1 MRVTV
6 DRSSALLKED
16 TVGSRIRAV
25 RWKRGLTQIELAERT
40 GVAYPTISKI
50 ETSRATPH
58 RATVTALAA
67 ELKVTA
73 ESLLVGHEPLPS
85 AELN

>member
-1 MRVTV
+1 M
-6 DRSSALLKED
+6 LKED
-16 TVGSRIRAV
+16 TVGSRIRAA
-25 RWKRGLTQIELAERT
+25 RWEQGLTQTELAETT
-40 GVAYPTISKI
+40 GVAHPTISKI

-67 ELKVTA
+67 GLGVTA
-73 ESLLVGHEPLPS
+73 ESLLIGYEPLPG